1 MLSSKSFR
9 LRASLIRGFR
19 NVTYN
24 VEKIIEAK
32 NFSPEDLTT
41 VSDGNWSKQELWM
54 GAKLVSQFNFITAF
68 ELQLKLLL
76 SITKDGVGHTHNLA
90 KLYDALRE
98 DEKGKRMELAQML
111 ETLFSNDVLAPGL
124 ALGRASPTGTASN
137 PRKEVLVNNLRDFC
151 EYCDREAEFMTNR
164 YAYEKVETNDYLH
177 FIGDMGGLVTF
188 LDNVG
193 QFTAQCWKERQS

>member
-1 MLSSKSFR
+1 M
-9 LRASLIRGFR
+9 
-19 NVTYN
+19 
-24 VEKIIEAK
+24 
-32 NFSPEDLTT
+32 
-41 VSDGNWSKQELWM
+41 
-54 GAKLVSQFNFITAF
+54 
-68 ELQLKLLL
+68 
-76 SITKDGVGHTHNLA
+76 GHTHNLA

-98 DEKGKRMELAQML
+98 DEKGKL

-177 FIGDMGGLVTF
+177 FIGDME
-188 LDNVG
+188 
-193 QFTAQCWKERQS
+193 A

>member
-1 MLSSKSFR
+1 MLSPESFR
-9 LRASLIRGFR
+9 LRASLIGGFR

-41 VSDGNWSKQELWM
+41 VNDGNWSKQELWI
-54 GAKLVSQFNFITAF
+54 GARLVSQFNFITAF

-76 SITKDGVGHTHNLA
+76 SITKDGVVYTHNLA

-98 DEKGKRMELAQML
+98 EEKGKL

-137 PRKEVLVNNLRDFC
+137 PQKEVTVNTLRDFC
-151 EYCDREAEFMTNR
+151 EYCDKEAEFITNR
-164 YAYEKVETNDYLH
+164 YAYEKVETNNYLH
-177 FIGDMGGLVTF
+177 FIGDMGGLLTF

-193 QFTAQCWKERQS
+193 QFTAQRWKEWQG

>member
-9 LRASLIRGFR
+9 LRASLIGGFR

-32 NFSPEDLTT
+32 NFSPEDSTT
-41 VSDGNWSKQELWM
+41 VNDGNWSKQELWI
-54 GAKLVSQFNFITAF
+54 GARLVSQFNFITAF

-76 SITKDGVGHTHNLA
+76 SITKDGVVHIHNLA

-98 DEKGKRMELAQML
+98 DEKRRL

-124 ALGRASPTGTASN
+124 VLGRASPMGTAPI

-151 EYCDREAEFMTNR
+151 EYCDEEAEFITNR
-164 YAYEKVETNDYLH
+164 YAYEKVETNNHLH

-193 QFTAQCWKERQS
+193 HFTAHCWKERQS